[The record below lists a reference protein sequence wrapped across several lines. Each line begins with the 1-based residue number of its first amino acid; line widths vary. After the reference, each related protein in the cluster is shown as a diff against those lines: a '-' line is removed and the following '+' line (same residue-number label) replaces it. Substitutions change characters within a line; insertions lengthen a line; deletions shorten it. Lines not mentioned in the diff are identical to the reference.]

1 LQTSRSADYQSCLFA
16 LLEADIRVRPA
27 RPLFKK
33 ERGELRK
40 LQGLW
45 ELRGMLELEW
55 LWYAEGR
62 MLLKRL
68 QSRML
73 LEHEWLRLRVQ
84 RRRRML
90 LKCE

>member
-1 LQTSRSADYQSCLFA
+1 
-16 LLEADIRVRPA
+16 
-27 RPLFKK
+27 
-33 ERGELRK
+33 
-40 LQGLW
+40 
-45 ELRGMLELEW
+45 MLELEW

>member
-1 LQTSRSADYQSCLFA
+1 M
-16 LLEADIRVRPA
+16 
-27 RPLFKK
+27 
-33 ERGELRK
+33 
-40 LQGLW
+40 QGLW

-73 LEHEWLRLRVQ
+73 LEHEWLEAEIGHVDLHHSIKHLRDAHATND
-84 RRRRML
+84 L
-90 LKCE
+90 LFESGHAATGPHAAPHEHDDYV